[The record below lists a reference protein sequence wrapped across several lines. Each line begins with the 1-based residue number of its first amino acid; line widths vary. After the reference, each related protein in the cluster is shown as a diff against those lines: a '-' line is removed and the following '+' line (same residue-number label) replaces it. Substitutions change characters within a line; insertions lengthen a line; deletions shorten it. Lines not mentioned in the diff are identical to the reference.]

1 MLAVVL
7 YLPLVSMAD
16 EGSVVAPAAEMPAQ
30 AMPETSVM
38 DASRDYVAEGFVG
51 FAKGVD
57 AFFGSDR
64 NYQESNKSVLQFDLG
79 RVFDKSGNNKITPTF
94 RAKFHLPAT
103 QHRLQS
109 WLHHVHLLLETNPDQ
124 NLAGSSAATGITAQ
138 QAKTSTFKEVS
149 TPDSYGFALRVENR
163 DDSPWR
169 TSADGGL
176 KLVGAEDVLNLNHT
190 AIDPFARSRVSFTTF
205 VGWMQLQLAESLFW
219 FNSTGAGEST
229 QFDAD
234 YRISD
239 AWLFRSTSA
248 ATWLR
253 DNPNFMLHQ
262 DFSFYQ
268 TLDERASLLYQLAA
282 NGVSRPQAQVSEYI
296 ALLLYRQRLHR
307 DWMFLELSPQLHYPQ
322 ADNYQLNALFIVRLE
337 VLFSK

>member
-1 MLAVVL
+1 
-7 YLPLVSMAD
+7 
-16 EGSVVAPAAEMPAQ
+16 
-30 AMPETSVM
+30 
-38 DASRDYVAEGFVG
+38 VG

-57 AFFGSDR
+57 AFFGSDL
-64 NYQESNKSVLQFDLG
+64 NYQESNNSVLQFDLS
-79 RVFDKSGNNKITPTF
+79 RVFDKTGNNKITPAF

-109 WLHHVHLLLETNPDQ
+109 WLHHVHVLLETNPDK
-124 NLAGSSAATGITAQ
+124 NLAGSSASTGITAQ
-138 QAKTSTFKEVS
+138 QAKTATFNEVS

-169 TSADGGL
+169 FSADGGL

-190 AIDPFARSRVSFTTF
+190 SIDPFTRSRTSFTTF

-239 AWLFRSTSA
+239 PWLFRSTTA

-253 DNPNFMLHQ
+253 DNPNFKLHQ

-268 TLDERASLLYQLAA
+268 TLNERASLLYQLAA
-282 NGVSRPQAQVSEYI
+282 NGASRPQAQVSEYV
-296 ALLLYRQRLHR
+296 ALLLFRQRLHR

-322 ADNYQLNALFIVRLE
+322 AENYQLNAQFIVRLE